1 MKMLSIFKSSIFV
14 LGLVILG
21 VAQAAPDVTLE
32 VTHQGNVLGADGI
45 KRSTVFTERVVRQG
59 DTVWIERIMP
69 TGAHQEDAHAK
80 AKVGASKD
88 HKHAD
93 LSAATR
99 WIQRLP
105 DGKLKFRLV
114 AMHDQVVVDI
124 APTEY
129 ATVGFDGAWLAAYHL
144 IDPAVLKTLK
154 AGETTPQGQWFENT
168 KGRNSVRV
176 LWDAKR
182 EIPLQVL
189 SQGVNGNRSTI
200 VKVLHTAAKN
210 PWDVA
215 KTFAQKDYSDFLD

>member
-1 MKMLSIFKSSIFV
+1 MRFLSNLKPWALALS
-14 LGLVILG
+14 LVCTG
-21 VAQAAPDVTLE
+21 VAQAAPDVSLE
-32 VTHQGNVLGADGI
+32 VTHKSSVLGADGI
-45 KRSTVFTERVVRQG
+45 QRSTLFTERVVRQG
-59 DTVWIERIMP
+59 DTVWIERVMP
-69 TGAHQEDAHAK
+69 AGAHQDDEHAK
-80 AKVGASKD
+80 AKVGAAKD

-124 APTEY
+124 APAEY

-154 AGETTPQGQWFENT
+154 AGESTPQGQWFENT

-182 EIPLQVL
+182 EMPLQVL
-189 SQGVNGNRSTI
+189 STGANGSRSTTI
-200 VKVLHTAAKN
+200 KVLSTAIKN
-210 PWDVA
+210 PWNVT
-215 KTFAQKDYSDFLD
+215 KKFAQKDYSDFLD